1 MDELIQALKSETLDE
16 RHAAVAA
23 MAEKA
28 KADPASITQ
37 IINALKAADMN
48 TRWYLGR
55 ALVKIGRPVIPV
67 IIDAA
72 ESESDMGVQ
81 KYFGAVLAAFGEAA
95 VPPLI
100 ALFSSAN
107 PAARGMA
114 GAALEKI
121 GQPALDPL
129 LEAAQS
135 DNQTVKIC
143 AGLVLMKLGVY
154 EY

>member
-1 MDELIQALKSETLDE
+1 MEAIINQLQSQTLDE
-16 RHAAVAA
+16 RHAAVSVLSERAR
-23 MAEKA
+23 AEPESLA
-28 KADPASITQ
+28 QLIA
-37 IINALKAADMN
+37 ALKTADMN

-55 ALVKIGRPVIPV
+55 ALVKVGKPAIPK
-67 IIDAA
+67 IIEA
-72 ESESDMGVQ
+72 SETETDMSVQ

-95 VPPLI
+95 VSPLLG
-100 ALFSSAN
+100 LFKSQN
-107 PAARGMA
+107 PTARGMA

-129 LEAAQS
+129 LEAAKS
-135 DNQTVKIC
+135 EDPTVRIC